1 MSRAG
6 GVLRQER
13 QAPVSGDF
21 PGKDLL
27 RGGERFPVGDLLRVG
42 ACFPVGELLRAGACF
57 PVGDFLPAG
66 GRLPVNYGL
75 LRWEYSPENEKLQ
88 AQARRLAGK
97 RFPTSGSFPAASLIL
112 QQAGPPAQEILFLGP
127 RGRIMCAGSIF
138 KSFSEAAQKT
148 VSLLPGRRIRK
159 PSISESGRCSG
170 KWDSDTGSRTD
181 MDRLKQVRD
190 ATVRRPYSCR

>member
-127 RGRIMCAGSIF
+127 REGSCAQDPYSSPFRRQPRRQCLCCLEDGSESRRSQRAGDALENGI
-138 KSFSEAAQKT
+138 
-148 VSLLPGRRIRK
+148 RIRGAAR
-159 PSISESGRCSG
+159 IWIG
-170 KWDSDTGSRTD
+170 
-181 MDRLKQVRD
+181 
-190 ATVRRPYSCR
+190 